1 MLNHQEI
8 LCNYF
13 EDVPVL
19 DCHTFGNGLIH
30 KTYILSKDN
39 SPTFILQQ
47 VNTNVFKWP
56 DAIENNLQLLKVYL
70 DQSHVDF
77 LLPLPLQNL
86 EGSLHTFVIDDVYR
100 LTKYV
105 AGSHAIDTCLQP
117 EQAYEAAFQFGQF
130 TSSFAGLN
138 ISRLKATIPDFHN
151 LSFRWRQFEQTLANG
166 NPTRIQY
173 ASQAIKTIIDN
184 KSIVTKYEH
193 ICNSDQF
200 KQRVT
205 HHDTKISNVL
215 FGQNEKGICVIDLDT
230 VMGGLHISDLGDMFR
245 TYLSPGNEEET
256 DLEKVFVR
264 SSFYTA
270 IVDGYLEKMS
280 DQLTADEKAMIPFAG
295 EFLIY
300 MQALRFLTDFL
311 NDDIYYGIS
320 YEMNNFNRT
329 INQLHLLASYR
340 QSIK

>member
-1 MLNHQEI
+1 MINQQEI
-8 LCNYF
+8 LRSYF
-13 EDVPVL
+13 NEDPAL
-19 DCHTFGNGLIH
+19 DIQLFGNGLIH
-30 KTYILSKDN
+30 KTYILSKEN
-39 SPTFILQQ
+39 IPSFILQQ

-56 DAIENNLQLLKVYL
+56 GAIENNLQLLKGYL
-70 DQSHVDF
+70 DESNVEL

-86 EGSLHTFVIDDVYR
+86 TGALHTYVNNDVFR
-100 LTKYV
+100 LIKYV
-105 AGSHAIDTCLQP
+105 EGSHAIDTCLQP

-130 TSSFAGLN
+130 TSSFAGLDVSH
-138 ISRLKATIPDFHN
+138 IKATIPDFHN
-151 LSFRWRQFEQTLANG
+151 LTFRWKQFEQALVNG
-166 NPTRIQY
+166 NPSRIQF
-173 ASQAIKTIIDN
+173 AKKEIQTIFDN
-184 KSIVTKYEH
+184 KSILTKYVQ
-193 ICNSDQF
+193 ICSSDQF

-215 FGQNEKGICVIDLDT
+215 FDQKGKGICVIDLDT

-264 SSFYTA
+264 SSFYNA

-280 DQLTADEKAMIPFAG
+280 DQMTEDEKAMIPFAG

-329 INQLHLLASYR
+329 TNQLHLLVSYR
-340 QSIK
+340 QAIK

>member
-1 MLNHQEI
+1 MINHQEI
-8 LCNYF
+8 LSRYF
-13 EDVPVL
+13 YENPPL
-19 DCHTFGNGLIH
+19 DIQQFGNGLIH

-39 SPTFILQQ
+39 VPNFILQQ

-56 DAIENNLQLLKVYL
+56 DAIENNLQLLKAYL
-70 DQSHVDF
+70 NESSLD
-77 LLPLPLQNL
+77 LNLPLPLTNL
-86 EGSLHTFVIDDVYR
+86 SGALHTYVSNDVFR
-100 LTKYV
+100 LTRYV
-105 AGSHAIDTCLQP
+105 EGSHAIDTCLQP
-117 EQAYEAAFQFGQF
+117 EQAFEAALQFGQF
-130 TSSFAGLN
+130 TSSFAGLD
-138 ISRLKATIPDFHN
+138 ISQIKATIPDFHN
-151 LSFRWRQFEQTLANG
+151 LTFRWKQFEQALANG
-166 NPTRIQY
+166 NPTRIQH
-173 ASQAIKTIIDN
+173 AKREIETIIDN

-193 ICNSDQF
+193 ICSSDQF

-205 HHDTKISNVL
+205 HHDTKISNIL
-215 FGQNEKGICVIDLDT
+215 FDQKGKGICVIDLDT

-270 IVDGYLEKMS
+270 IVNGYLDKMA
-280 DQLTADEKAMIPFAG
+280 DQLTEDEKAMIPFAG

-300 MQALRFLTDFL
+300 MQALRFLTDFI

-329 INQLHLLASYR
+329 INQLHLLESYR
-340 QSIK
+340 KSIK

>member
-1 MLNHQEI
+1 MMNQQEI
-8 LCNYF
+8 LSNYF
-13 EDVPVL
+13 NEDPAL
-19 DCHTFGNGLIH
+19 DVQLFGNGLIH
-30 KTYILSKDN
+30 KTYILSKN
-39 SPTFILQQ
+39 NIPAFILQQ

-56 DAIENNLQLLKVYL
+56 DTIENNLQLLKDNIDESNSEL
-70 DQSHVDF
+70 F
-77 LLPLPLQNL
+77 LPLPLQNL
-86 EGSLHTFVIDDVYR
+86 SGSLHTYVNNDVFR
-100 LTKYV
+100 VSKYV
-105 AGSHAIDTCLQP
+105 EGSHAIDTCLQP

-130 TSSFAGLN
+130 TSSFAGLD
-138 ISRLKATIPDFHN
+138 ISRLKPTIPDFHN
-151 LSFRWRQFEQTLANG
+151 LTFRWKQFEQALTNG
-166 NPTRIQY
+166 NPTRIQH
-173 ASQAIKTIIDN
+173 SRQEIKTIVDN
-184 KSIVTKYEH
+184 QPIVTKYEQ
-193 ICNSDQF
+193 ICSSNQF

-215 FGQNEKGICVIDLDT
+215 FDQNGKGICVIDLDT
-230 VMGGLHISDLGDMFR
+230 VMSGLHISDLGDMFR

-280 DQLTADEKAMIPFAG
+280 DQLTDEEKAMIPFAG

>member
-1 MLNHQEI
+1 MINQQEI
-8 LCNYF
+8 LRNYF
-13 EDVPVL
+13 NEDPAL
-19 DCHTFGNGLIH
+19 DIQLFGNGLIH
-30 KTYILSKDN
+30 KTYILSKEN
-39 SPTFILQQ
+39 IPSFILQQ
-47 VNTNVFKWP
+47 LNTNVFKRP
-56 DAIENNLQLLKVYL
+56 DAIENNLQLLKAYL
-70 DQSHVDF
+70 DESNLDF
-77 LLPLPLQNL
+77 LLPLPLQNSS
-86 EGSLHTFVIDDVYR
+86 GALHTYVNNDLFR
-100 LTKYV
+100 LIKYV
-105 AGSHAIDTCLQP
+105 DGSHAIDTCLQP

-130 TSSFAGLN
+130 TSSFSSLD

-151 LSFRWRQFEQTLANG
+151 LTFRWKQFEQALANG
-166 NPTRIQY
+166 NPSRIQF
-173 ASQAIKTIIDN
+173 AKKEIQTIFDN
-184 KSIVTKYEH
+184 KSIVYNYEH
-193 ICNSDQF
+193 ICKSDQF
-200 KQRVT
+200 KKRVT

-215 FGQNEKGICVIDLDT
+215 FDQKGKGICVIDLDT
-230 VMGGLHISDLGDMFR
+230 VLGGLHISDLGDMFR

-270 IVDGYLEKMS
+270 IVNGYLEKMS
-280 DQLTADEKAMIPFAG
+280 DQLTVDEKAMIPFAG

-329 INQLHLLASYR
+329 INQLHLLDSYR

>member
-1 MLNHQEI
+1 MLNYQDI
-8 LCNYF
+8 LSNYSIEAHSF
-13 EDVPVL
+13 DIQL
-19 DCHTFGNGLIH
+19 YGNGLIH
-30 KTYILSKDN
+30 STYILSKEHI
-39 SPTFILQQ
+39 PTYILQQ
-47 VNTNVFKWP
+47 VNINVFKSP
-56 DAIENNLQLLKVYL
+56 EAIEHNLQMLTASLQ
-70 DQSHVDF
+70 QSATDF
-77 LLPLPLQNL
+77 VLPLPIENKHGQ
-86 EGSLHTFVIDDVYR
+86 LHTWVNDGVFR

-105 AGSHAIDTCLQP
+105 PGSHALDSCAKP
-117 EQAYEAAFQFGQF
+117 EQAYEAALQFGQF
-130 TSSFAGLN
+130 TSTFTGLEVN
-138 ISRLKATIPDFHN
+138 RLKETIPDFHN
-151 LSFRWRQFEQTLANG
+151 LAFRWKQFEQALVYG
-166 NPTRIQY
+166 NPTRIH
-173 ASQAIKTIIDN
+173 QARQEIKIIIDN
-184 KSIVTKYEH
+184 KSIVTKYEL
-193 ICNSDQF
+193 ICSSDQF

-215 FGQNEKGICVIDLDT
+215 FDENGKGICVIDLDT

-245 TYLSPGNEEET
+245 TYLSPGSEEET

-270 IVDGYLEKMS
+270 IVEGYLEKMS
-280 DQLTADEKAMIPFAG
+280 DQLTEDEKKMIPFAG

-340 QSIK
+340 HSIQ

>member
-1 MLNHQEI
+1 MINQQEI
-8 LCNYF
+8 LRNYF
-13 EDVPVL
+13 NEDPAL
-19 DCHTFGNGLIH
+19 DIQLFGNGLIH
-30 KTYILSKDN
+30 KTYILSKEN
-39 SPTFILQQ
+39 IPSFILQQ

-56 DAIENNLQLLKVYL
+56 DAIENNLQLLKAYL
-70 DQSHVDF
+70 DESNVDL

-86 EGSLHTFVIDDVYR
+86 TGALHTYVNNDVFR
-100 LTKYV
+100 MIKYV
-105 AGSHAIDTCLQP
+105 EGSHAIDTCLQP

-130 TSSFAGLN
+130 TSAFTELDIN
-138 ISRLKATIPDFHN
+138 QIKATIPDFHN
-151 LSFRWRQFEQTLANG
+151 LTFRWKQFEQALANG
-166 NPTRIQY
+166 NSSRIQF
-173 ASQAIKTIIDN
+173 AKKEIQTIFDN
-184 KSIVTKYEH
+184 KSIVTKYEQ
-193 ICNSDQF
+193 ICSSDQF

-215 FGQNEKGICVIDLDT
+215 FDQKGKGLCVIDLDT

-270 IVDGYLEKMS
+270 IVDGYLEKMA

-329 INQLHLLASYR
+329 TNQLHLLESYR
-340 QSIK
+340 QAIK

>member
-1 MLNHQEI
+1 NQQEI
-8 LCNYF
+8 LRNYF
-13 EDVPVL
+13 NEDPAL
-19 DCHTFGNGLIH
+19 DIQLFGNGLIH
-30 KTYILSKDN
+30 KTYILSKEN
-39 SPTFILQQ
+39 IPSFILQQ

-56 DAIENNLQLLKVYL
+56 DAIENNLQLLKAYL
-70 DQSHVDF
+70 DESNVDL
-77 LLPLPLQNL
+77 LLPLPFQNL
-86 EGSLHTFVIDDVYR
+86 TGALHTYVNNDLFR
-100 LTKYV
+100 LIKYV
-105 AGSHAIDTCLQP
+105 DGSHAIDTCLQP

-130 TSSFAGLN
+130 TSSFAGLD
-138 ISRLKATIPDFHN
+138 ISKIKVTIPDFHN
-151 LSFRWRQFEQTLANG
+151 LTFRWKQFEQALANG
-166 NPTRIQY
+166 NSSRIQF
-173 ASQAIKTIIDN
+173 AKKEIQTIFDN
-184 KSIVTKYEH
+184 KSIVTKYEQ
-193 ICNSDQF
+193 ICSSDQF
-200 KQRVT
+200 KHRVT

-215 FGQNEKGICVIDLDT
+215 FDQKGKGICVIDLDT

-256 DLEKVFVR
+256 DLEKVVVR

-270 IVDGYLEKMS
+270 IVNGYLEKMS
-280 DQLTADEKAMIPFAG
+280 DQLTVDEKAMIPFAG

-329 INQLHLLASYR
+329 INQLHLLDSYR

>member
-1 MLNHQEI
+1 MINQQEI
-8 LCNYF
+8 LSNYF
-13 EDVPVL
+13 KDDPVL
-19 DCHTFGNGLIH
+19 DSHIFGNGLIH
-30 KTYILSKDN
+30 KTYILSKEN
-39 SPTFILQQ
+39 IPAFILQQ

-56 DAIENNLQLLKVYL
+56 DAIENNLQLLKAYL
-70 DQSHVDF
+70 GQYHFDF

-86 EGSLHTFVIDDVYR
+86 VGSLHTYINNDVFR
-100 LTKYV
+100 VTKYV
-105 AGSHAIDTCLQP
+105 EGSHAIDTCLQP
-117 EQAYEAAFQFGQF
+117 EQAFEAAFQFGQF
-130 TSSFAGLN
+130 TSSFAGLD

-151 LSFRWRQFEQTLANG
+151 LTFRWKQFEQALANG
-166 NPTRIQY
+166 NPTRIQH
-173 ASQAIKTIIDN
+173 ASQEIKTIIDN
-184 KSIVTKYEH
+184 KSIVAKYEH

-215 FGQNEKGICVIDLDT
+215 FDQNEKGICVIDLDT

-280 DQLTADEKAMIPFAG
+280 DQLTDDEKAMIPFAG

-329 INQLHLLASYR
+329 INQLHLLSSYR

>member
-1 MLNHQEI
+1 MINQQEI
-8 LCNYF
+8 LSSYF
-13 EDVPVL
+13 HENPAL
-19 DCHTFGNGLIH
+19 DIQLFGNGLIH
-30 KTYILSKDN
+30 KTYILSKEN
-39 SPTFILQQ
+39 VPAFILQQ

-56 DAIENNLQLLKVYL
+56 DAIENNLQLLKAYL
-70 DQSHVDF
+70 DESNVH
-77 LLPLPLQNL
+77 LILPLPLQNL
-86 EGSLHTFVIDDVYR
+86 AGSLHTFINNDVFR
-100 LTKYV
+100 VTKYV
-105 AGSHAIDTCLQP
+105 EGSHAIDTCLQP

-130 TSSFAGLN
+130 TSSFAGLD

-151 LSFRWRQFEQTLANG
+151 LTFRWKQFEQALANG
-166 NPTRIQY
+166 NPTRIQQ
-173 ASQAIKTIIDN
+173 ASQEIKTIIDN

-215 FGQNEKGICVIDLDT
+215 FDQNEKGICVIDLDT

-280 DQLTADEKAMIPFAG
+280 DQLTDDEKAMIPFAG

-329 INQLHLLASYR
+329 INQLHLLESYR